1 MSQIGLKRFLWLKT
15 FKTLFRGHVISD
27 LKSEET
33 KKTDLAN
40 LKSDVNKLDIDKLKN
55 KPSGLSNLKSKADKL
70 DIVKLVPLPVDLSKL
85 SNVVK
90 NDVVKKDASNAKMKD
105 IEDKIPDITNLAT
118 KTTFSDKK

>member
-15 FKTLFRGHVISD
+15 FKILFRGHVISD

-70 DIVKLVPLPVDLSKL
+70 DIDKLVPL

>member
-1 MSQIGLKRFLWLKT
+1 M
-15 FKTLFRGHVISD
+15 
-27 LKSEET
+27 
-33 KKTDLAN
+33 
-40 LKSDVNKLDIDKLKN
+40 
-55 KPSGLSNLKSKADKL
+55 KSKADKL
-70 DIVKLVPLPVDLSKL
+70 DIDKLVPL